1 MSVYGE
7 DGCGQAELDRHP
19 QAPGRSPEAATCTSS
34 IPLLRSSDFV
44 HKSTVM
50 AASLHRMFAFSLS
63 LSILIQVG
71 ALSADDSP
79 AANPERKQMELWW
92 IDLAQHEPVASQALL
107 KFAFK
112 FEKSIPFLKE
122 KMKPFKIDAAEVRVL
137 LKKLESDDEAVWKP
151 AYEDLQYFDPRLAIE
166 LEPLMKEVGQRQAR
180 GRLTAILSGDRKPE
194 SLEGKD
200 ITLRPLGNGEGYN
213 FFDGQG
219 SWWAEHLV
227 ERLNASHWGNKKMMW
242 TRALRAINLLD
253 QIGSADAL
261 AILTTMTTGHPDAE
275 PTRVAKERLAARQG
289 KKP

>member
-1 MSVYGE
+1 
-7 DGCGQAELDRHP
+7 
-19 QAPGRSPEAATCTSS
+19 
-34 IPLLRSSDFV
+34 
-44 HKSTVM
+44 M
-50 AASLHRMFAFSLS
+50 AASFSRLFVSCLCLS
-63 LSILIQVG
+63 VLIPGG
-71 ALSADDSP
+71 ALFAGDP
-79 AANPERKQMELWW
+79 PTVNPERKQMELWW
-92 IDLAQHEPVASQALL
+92 IDLAKDEPVASQALL

-122 KMKPFKIDAAEVRVL
+122 KMKPFKIDAATVRAL

-151 AYEDLQYFDPRLAIE
+151 AYQELEYFDPRLAID
-166 LEPLMKEVGQRQAR
+166 LEALMNEVPQKQAR
-180 GRLTAILSGDRKPE
+180 CRLTAILSGDRETK

-227 ERLNASHWGNKKMMW
+227 GRLNASHWGNKKMMW
-242 TRALRAINLLD
+242 TRAMRAINLLD

-261 AILTTMTTGHPDAE
+261 AILTDMTNGHPDAE
-275 PTRVAKERLAARQG
+275 PTRVAKERLAARQA